1 MAYGFGNTVNPQLG
15 ATNYSGFLQGALSG
29 AQMQAQGG
37 AAIGQGIAQGLQNF
51 AQGIE
56 KYQKKKEEKETKQ
69 ASVNLA
75 ADMIR
80 ENRGL
85 FPGLDPDTPEGM
97 EKIRAGATSVG
108 PAAFLQMV
116 QTLSKAKEDQDA
128 AAYAEQLGQ
137 GKGMDYL
144 RGNFMTPFR
153 ATPFSK
159 SAQIKGQT
167 IYNEGERASLELEQ
181 KRQEIARGKEA
192 QIDKR
197 IEDEARSLAADL
209 DAGFDFDPNTMSVA
223 GFTPQQNNRLFT
235 SPIVMAAMEKQKSKR
250 LGESVASSV
259 SNISSGK
266 STFADEVKKF
276 NGGDVFTFWK
286 AAQDFVPES
295 LARQINIGGVKGVFF
310 DNKFFASDKGGLDA
324 PAYSNA
330 INAAAAYIRDNGIK
344 ETSELLDQDRNV
356 LSQLLFDSLRARNLT
371 SLPIAGEG
379 KDPLDAFVR
388 DIFDRMQSRKGDNGD
403 ESKSRE
409 PRAGGPTAPRL
420 APTSANGVFPTAP
433 PPAGQTAQPMGQPT
447 SLAERLRVDVPNP
460 PLNVRMVTP
469 ISDVGPV
476 TDSVTGRVF
485 GAIGGP
491 GAPTPE
497 NGVFQTGTTALPPEA
512 SPSAGDAGTQVDPSP
527 DQDNSFPLRK
537 IATYAGSGGYLAW
550 KAAPKVANAARVLA
564 QQHGPAVGRA
574 VKTLSDF
581 AKKSIN
587 QKTILAGGKSL
598 LRKSRT
604 VALALA
610 ADEGIGDLIT
620 YGARRA
626 AEGAGPEYNR
636 TASEWLAESLALV
649 TTPPIG
655 RPPTRGGLITF
666 GGIEEGRKQE
676 VVSKILDE
684 LSVVKNSDDLT
695 DAEKQRSNA
704 FLLELLNNV
713 RSGDVSGVPERFR
726 AL

>member
-144 RGNFMTPFR
+144 RGNFMDPFRSTPFGPAALQR
-153 ATPFSK
+153 GRK
-159 SAQIKGQT
+159 
-167 IYNEGERASLELEQ
+167 IYSEGESARLGLEQ
-181 KRQEIARGKEA
+181 QRQAIARGEEA

-310 DNKFFASDKGGLDA
+310 DNKFFPSDEGGLNA
-324 PAYSNA
+324 PAYANA
-330 INAAAAYIRDNGIK
+330 TNAAAAYIRDNGIK
-344 ETSELLDQDRNV
+344 EASELSDQGRNV
-356 LSQLLFDSLRARNLT
+356 LSQLFFDSLRARNLK
-371 SLPIAGEG
+371 SLPTASEG
-379 KDPLDAFVR
+379 KDPFNVFVN
-388 DIFDRMQSRKGDNGD
+388 DIIDGLSKKGDNGD

-409 PRAGGPTAPRL
+409 PPAGGPTAPRL

-447 SLAERLRVDVPNP
+447 SLAELLRVDVPNP

-469 ISDVGPV
+469 ISDVGTV
-476 TDSVTGRVF
+476 TDSVTGRVV

-491 GAPTPE
+491 GAPTPA
-497 NGVFQTGTTALPPEA
+497 NGVFQTGTTALPPGANFPVDDARQATDLDEA
-512 SPSAGDAGTQVDPSP
+512 NQKLAALQGGGFPMERKVTYGAGA
-527 DQDNSFPLRK
+527 
-537 IATYAGSGGYLAW
+537 AYAAY
-550 KAAPKVANAARVLA
+550 KAAPAAGKTAQAVKALA
-564 QQHGPAVGRA
+564 VRYGPSVGNA
-574 VKTLSDF
+574 VKTLGRFGKALAGRAVPTVAISMFADAAIGDMITF
-581 AKKSIN
+581 AANTAAKKS
-587 QKTILAGGKSL
+587 GS
-598 LRKSRT
+598 
-604 VALALA
+604 
-610 ADEGIGDLIT
+610 DLI
-620 YGARRA
+620 
-626 AEGAGPEYNR
+626 EYNKG
-636 TASEWLAESLALV
+636 ASEWLAESLAKSIYG
-649 TTPPIG
+649 PNSEQE
-655 RPPTRGGLITF
+655 IT
-666 GGIEEGRKQE
+666 
-676 VVSKILDE
+676 SKILDE

-695 DAEKQRSNA
+695 DAEKQKSNA

>member
-69 ASVNLA
+69 ANVNLV

-97 EKIRAGATSVG
+97 EKIRAGALAAG
-108 PAAFLQMV
+108 PAAFLQMR

-128 AAYAEQLGQ
+128 AAYAEQLSQ
-137 GKGMDYL
+137 GTGMDYL
-144 RGNFMTPFR
+144 RGNFMDPFR
-153 ATPFSK
+153 GTPVG
-159 SAQIKGQT
+159 AAARQRGRQI
-167 IYNEGERASLELEQ
+167 YSEGESALLRLEQ
-181 KRQEIARGKEA
+181 QRQEIARGKEA
-192 QIDKR
+192 QINKT

-223 GFTPQQNNRLFT
+223 GFTPQENNRLFT

-310 DNKFFASDKGGLDA
+310 DNKFFPSDEGGLNA
-324 PAYSNA
+324 PAYANA
-330 INAAAAYIRDNGIK
+330 TNAAAAYIRDNGIK
-344 ETSELLDQDRNV
+344 ETSELSDQGRNV
-356 LSQLLFDSLRARNLT
+356 LSQLFFDSLRARNLK
-371 SLPIAGEG
+371 SLPTASEG
-379 KDPLDAFVR
+379 KDPFNVFVN
-388 DIFDRMQSRKGDNGD
+388 DIIDGLSKKGDNGD

-409 PRAGGPTAPRL
+409 PPAGGPTAPRL

-433 PPAGQTAQPMGQPT
+433 PPAGQTAQQMGQPT
-447 SLAERLRVDVPNP
+447 SLAERLRVDVPKP

-476 TDSVTGRVF
+476 TDSVTGRAV
-485 GAIGGP
+485 GAIGGQ

-620 YGARRA
+620 YGALRA